1 MNVVYQD
8 KHRHRHS
15 KTGVADVDDRC
26 NECSELAVQSVC
38 NKCGEGVCMS
48 STCCELFPYYNNS
61 NYTICRKC
69 TNTISDKL
77 QVLLNYNELRLLKQK
92 ISKKMEKK
100 IEQLKEHEE

>member
-1 MNVVYQD
+1 MNVVYQN
-8 KHRHRHS
+8 KHRH
-15 KTGVADVDDRC
+15 TDADADDRC
-26 NECSELAVQSVC
+26 NECTEMAVQTAC

-61 NYTICRKC
+61 NYIICRKC
-69 TNTISDKL
+69 TNTISEKL

-100 IEQLKEHEE
+100 IEQLKEHDE